1 MLELYTKKIKKKL
14 YYIIRNT
21 MVYSQYLTSKEK
33 DFFEKSKKIFGELL
47 DDFYRKGLLRKN
59 TPHEQRKSLYL

>member
-1 MLELYTKKIKKKL
+1 
-14 YYIIRNT
+14 